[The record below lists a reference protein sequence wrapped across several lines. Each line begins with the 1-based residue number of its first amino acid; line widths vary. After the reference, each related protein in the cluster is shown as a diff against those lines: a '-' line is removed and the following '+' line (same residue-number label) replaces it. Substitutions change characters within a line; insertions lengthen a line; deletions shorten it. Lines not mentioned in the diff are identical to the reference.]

1 MLLPPAFCQDTR
13 NTRLSSGSSSAY
25 DVLIVGGGIT
35 GTGIARDAAMRG
47 LKVALVE
54 KSDLAYGTSSRS
66 SKLVHGGLR
75 YLERY
80 EFGLVFESVSERDL
94 LSKLAPHLVW
104 PLPFVFPG
112 FKGDRVPLM
121 MMAAGV
127 TLYDVL
133 ALGRAYRLHRR
144 YGKKATLQLE
154 PRLRG
159 DGLKGSLLYF
169 DCATDDAR
177 LTLATA
183 LSAHDHG
190 AHLFTRLRADGL
202 RTHRGGVDGVEAT
215 DLLTGDQVTLQA
227 HVVICALGPWTDGFL
242 GEHRPGQPP
251 LLRPT
256 KGVHLVCSR
265 QRLPVEHAVVMSGPD
280 DHRILFAIPWG
291 DHTYVGTTDTD
302 YEGSADDVHAD
313 ADDIAYLLKVVNRDF
328 PGTNL
333 TTDDVISTW
342 AGLRPLIA
350 DEAARSESSVSR
362 EHHLQVD
369 EDGLVIIAGGKL
381 TTYRT
386 MAAEVLDVTRQHL
399 RAKGVHL
406 EGCSTETRHLSGGG
420 PAVPPTA
427 EIARALGG
435 ERCAYLQGRY
445 GSDWDAVARL
455 LLDDSSLAE
464 RVVPGL
470 PFVWGDLL
478 HAIREEGALTLE
490 DLFARRTEIL
500 LKAPDQGLEC
510 LDTAADLAGAQLG
523 WDAARRAAEIES
535 YQRLVADSRRFRT
548 E

>member
-25 DVLIVGGGIT
+25 DVLILGGGIT
-35 GTGIARDAAMRG
+35 GAGIARDAAMRG

-75 YLERY
+75 YLEHY
-80 EFGLVFESVSERDL
+80 EFGLVFESVSERAL
-94 LSKLAPHLVW
+94 LSRLAPHLVR

-112 FKGDRVPLM
+112 FRGDRVPLL

-154 PRLRG
+154 PGLRG

-202 RTHRGGVDGVEAT
+202 RTHRGGVDGIEAT
-215 DLLTGDQVTLQA
+215 DLLTGDQVTLRA

-242 GEHRPGQPP
+242 GHNRPAQRQ

-265 QRLPVEHAVVMSGPD
+265 ERLPVEHAVVMAGPG

-313 ADDIAYLLKVVNRDF
+313 ADDIAYLLQVVNRDF
-328 PGTNL
+328 PGVNL
-333 TTDDVISTW
+333 TEHDVISTW
-342 AGLRPLIA
+342 AGLRPLVA
-350 DEAARSESSVSR
+350 DEDAKSASSVSR

-369 EDGLVIIAGGKL
+369 DDGLVIIAGGKL

-386 MAAEVLDVTRQHL
+386 MAAEVLEATRQHL
-399 RAKGVHL
+399 KAKGVHL
-406 EGCSTETRHLSGGG
+406 EGCTTETRHLVGGG
-420 PAVPPTA
+420 PAVPPKA
-427 EIARALGG
+427 EVGRILGG
-435 ERCAYLQGRY
+435 ARCAYLQGRY

-464 RVVPGL
+464 SVVPGL

-510 LDTAADLAGAQLG
+510 LEAAADLAGSQLG
-523 WDAARRAAEIES
+523 WDADRRRAEIAS
-535 YQRLVADSRRFRT
+535 YQRVVADSRRFRSG
-548 E
+548 